1 MPKSIGISFA
11 VGRRETVPRT
21 MEIMKKAAGLGFTE
35 AWSGIGL
42 DNLDIVKEI
51 AKLANE
57 LGYYYFVDINP
68 KVLSDLGASPSDL
81 SFFKKIGIKGV
92 RADWGFN
99 LEQLAMMANND
110 LGIKVELNASVFP
123 LDELDNLLKLVKKP
137 ENLMAS
143 HDWYPWEYTGL
154 SLEDALAKS
163 KEFHIRGIPV
173 GIFISVKDGERTTV
187 EGLRHMDIENS
198 ASILLNS
205 KYIDRVLIGD
215 PLPSDEDLRKVS
227 LAKRR
232 TRIRVIPYYGLTE
245 EEAKVFKV
253 EFRDVRIKEKTIGLT
268 AAGENNIKPRNIV
281 RRFKGAVTVINNN
294 PHYIQVWIFKDDAP
308 PDPRF
313 NVIGEVY
320 PEDMVLIEHLAERT
334 KSIISVPITGDEPPV
349 VLEPVNPLNL

>member
-1 MPKSIGISFA
+1 MVKSIGISFA

-21 MEIMKKAAGLGFTE
+21 MEIMRKASELGFTE
-35 AWSGIGL
+35 VWSGVGL
-42 DNLDIVKEI
+42 DSLDLVKDI

-68 KVLSDLGASPSDL
+68 RVLSDLGASPGDL
-81 SFFKKIGIKGV
+81 SFFRKMGIKGV

-99 LEQLAMMANND
+99 LEQLATMANND

-123 LDELDNLLKLVKKP
+123 LDELDKLLKLVRKP

-163 KEFHIRGIPV
+163 REFHNRGIPV
-173 GIFISVKDGERTTV
+173 GIFVSVKDGERTTV
-187 EGLRHMDIENS
+187 ESLRHMDIENS

-205 KYIDRVLIGD
+205 RYIDRVLIGD
-215 PLPSDEDLRKVS
+215 PLPSDEDLRKVAN
-227 LAKRR
+227 AKRR
-232 TRIRVIPYYGLTE
+232 TRIRVITYYGLTE
-245 EEAKVFKV
+245 EEAKVFNR
-253 EFRDVRIKEKTIGLT
+253 EFHDVRIKEKTIGLT
-268 AAGENNIKPRNIV
+268 AGGENNIKPRNIV
-281 RRFKGAVTVINNN
+281 RRFKGAVTVVNDN

-320 PEDMVLIEHLAERT
+320 PEDMPIVEHLAERT
-334 KSIISVPITGDEPPV
+334 KGILSVPVNDDVPPV
-349 VLEPVNPLNL
+349 VLEQYKSA

>member
-11 VGRRETVPRT
+11 VGRRETVPKT
-21 MEIMKKAAGLGFTE
+21 MEIMRKAAELGFTE

-68 KVLSDLGASPSDL
+68 KVLSDLGSSPGDL
-81 SFFKKIGIKGV
+81 SFFKKMSIKGV

-163 KEFHIRGIPV
+163 KEFHTRGIPV

-205 KYIDRVLIGD
+205 RYIDRVLIGD
-215 PLPSDEDLRKVS
+215 PLPSDEDLRKVAS
-227 LAKRR
+227 AKQR

-245 EEAKVFKV
+245 EEAKVFNR

-268 AAGENNIKPRNIV
+268 AIGENNIKPRNIV
-281 RRFKGAVTVINNN
+281 KRFKGAVAVINNN

-320 PEDMVLIEHLAERT
+320 PEDMVLIEHLSERT
-334 KSIISVPITGDEPPV
+334 KGIISVPISNDEQPV
-349 VLEPVNPLNL
+349 VLEQYKSA